1 MGSLAVELAYPP
13 TRGKPMIQLMYLFL
27 ISGLIALMN
36 IAYIQS
42 RLEDISDFVEEED
55 GPSIYNITDEE
66 LQELRRSH
74 DELMSIPVKTDE
86 QLHRKMDSLIFLMRV
101 EREKSKVD
109 REKRKEMFKELH
121 SNISTL
127 LSEKTN
133 D

>member
-1 MGSLAVELAYPP
+1 
-13 TRGKPMIQLMYLFL
+13 MIQLMYLFL

-55 GPSIYNITDEE
+55 GPSIYDITDEE

-74 DELMSIPVKTDE
+74 DELMSNPVKTYD
-86 QLHRKMDSLIFLMRV
+86 QLHKKFDSLIFLMRV
-101 EREKSKVD
+101 EREK
-109 REKRKEMFKELH
+109 RKKMWEELH
-121 SNISTL
+121 SNLSTL